1 MKEEMRQKFIE
12 ILGNNRV
19 LFDEPMS
26 QHTTFRI
33 GGPAD
38 VFAMPENYEQIREV
52 LRLCREEKL
61 PFFCSGKRQ
70 QSSCQRQRIQRRDHS
85 DGPKHGRNPC
95 GR

>member
-12 ILGNNRV
+12 IFGNNRV

-38 VFAMPENYEQIREV
+38 VFVMPENYEQIREV
-52 LRLCREEKL
+52 LAAIFWSVTVDTEV
-61 PFFCSGKRQ
+61 
-70 QSSCQRQRIQRRDHS
+70 
-85 DGPKHGRNPC
+85 
-95 GR
+95 

>member
-61 PFFCSGKRQ
+61 PFLFWETAAIFLSATA
-70 QSSCQRQRIQRRDHS
+70 DTEA
-85 DGPKHGRNPC
+85 
-95 GR
+95 

>member
-52 LRLCREEKL
+52 LSLTRRLL
-61 PFFCSGKRQ
+61 PFPRTKNGSFSSLHSLSTSLICS
-70 QSSCQRQRIQRRDHS
+70 
-85 DGPKHGRNPC
+85 
-95 GR
+95 